1 MSLIPPSSLASC
13 QMKMQLV
20 PAAAFLRTYD
30 PYTGYGVGRPY
41 AWDSVGQNIF
51 NLEDNIIISG
61 RMHFILVPDFL
72 PNRYDFVRTRYLQ
85 SGRQYLKCCHL
96 GDDFWEKL
104 HKVKTIF
111 VTDIVGKATKHLSN
125 LSKNSLKMVWTIFQP
140 F

>member
-1 MSLIPPSSLASC
+1 MTQELKLI
-13 QMKMQLV
+13 
-20 PAAAFLRTYD
+20 
-30 PYTGYGVGRPY
+30 GH
-41 AWDSVGQNIF
+41 QNIF

-72 PNRYDFVRTRYLQ
+72 PNRDDFVGTRYLQ

-125 LSKNSLKMVWTIFQP
+125 LSKNGLEMVWTIFQP

>member
-1 MSLIPPSSLASC
+1 
-13 QMKMQLV
+13 MKPKVLD
-20 PAAAFLRTYD
+20 AAFLRTYD
-30 PYTGYGVGRPY
+30 PYTWDGVGRPY

-61 RMHFILVPDFL
+61 RMHFILVPDFF
-72 PNRYDFVRTRYLQ
+72 PNRDDFVGTRYLQ

-104 HKVKTIF
+104 LKVKTIF
-111 VTDIVGKATKHLSN
+111 VTDLVGKATKHLSN
-125 LSKNSLKMVWTIFQP
+125 LSKNSLEMVWTIFQP